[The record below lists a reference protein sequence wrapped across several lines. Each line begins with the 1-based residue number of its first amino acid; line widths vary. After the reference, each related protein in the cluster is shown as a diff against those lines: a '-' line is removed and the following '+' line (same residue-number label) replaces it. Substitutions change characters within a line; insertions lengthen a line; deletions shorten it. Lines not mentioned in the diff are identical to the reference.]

1 MKSKMAQLTSLVAFL
16 LAGES
21 IALAADKSTNTP
33 AATADKASP
42 NRFYGAISKIDT
54 NKNAFTVGDQTYV
67 ITAESQVT
75 NKDGEKAKLSDA
87 VVGEPARG
95 TYTKRSDGTLNVTK
109 VRFGKKANSKGGGSG
124 KGGGKKKTE
133 SESSSQS
140 KQP

>member
-1 MKSKMAQLTSLVAFL
+1 MKSKIVQLACLAAFVFAEASVAP
-16 LAGES
+16 
-21 IALAADKSTNTP
+21 AADKSTNAT
-33 AATADKASP
+33 AAAADKANP

-54 NKNAFTVGDQTYV
+54 NKNSFTVGEQTFV

-95 TYTKRSDGTLNVTK
+95 TYTKKSDGTLNVTK
-109 VRFGKKANSKGGGSG
+109 VRFGKKANSKSGGSG
-124 KGGGKKKTE
+124 KGGGKKKAE
-133 SESSSQS
+133 SGSSSTS